1 MVDAAEDEEA
11 DDEDGGAG
19 EEKAGALRVER
30 AAHQE
35 LLVLVLVF
43 VLGARRTSS

>member
-1 MVDAAEDEEA
+1 MVYAAEDKEA
-11 DDEDGGAG
+11 DDKDAGAG

-35 LLVLVLVF
+35 LL
-43 VLGARRTSS
+43 GARTA